1 MAHSNMVIFNDFL
14 MPAIVELFPQS
25 VAKFNAASNNTIQLQ
40 ASNFTGDFL
49 EQSFYKSLAASQR
62 RVDRNAAIA
71 VQGKTDLAQ
80 QQINDVKVAGGFGP
94 VLFEP
99 SQLTWLQKPTQEG
112 ITIAATAFMDA
123 LMADQL
129 NTAIASL
136 VAAIE
141 NVAAVTL
148 DVSSGATGT
157 RVTQQQMNKG
167 MAKLGD
173 RSQMLAALV
182 MTGAQYHNLIGDAID
197 NSNSLFEIGGV
208 AVRAGSAFGQG
219 RPIIITDAPAL
230 TGVNTTPTEKVLA
243 LQMGAAIVKDSGD
256 IITNVETTN
265 GNTRIETTFQ
275 TDYTFGLGLK
285 GYSWDIA
292 NGGSSPSDAELA
304 TGSNWDNV
312 MTSVKDTAGVII
324 IGDAT

>member
-1 MAHSNMVIFNDFL
+1 MAHSNMVIFNDFV
-14 MPAIVELFPQS
+14 MPAIVELFPQA
-25 VAKFNAASNNTIQLQ
+25 VNKFNAASNNTIQLQ

-49 EQSFYKSLAASQR
+49 EQSFYQALYSAQR

-71 VQGKTDLAQ
+71 SQASTDLAQ
-80 QQINDVKVAGGFGP
+80 LQINDVKIAGGFGP

-99 SQLTWLQKPTQEG
+99 SQLTWLTKPTQEG
-112 ITIAATAFMDA
+112 ITIAATAFVDA

-141 NVAAVTL
+141 NVPAVTN
-148 DVSSGATGT
+148 DVSSGGTGT
-157 RVTQQQMNKG
+157 TVTQQEVNNG
-167 MAKLGD
+167 LALFGD
-173 RSQMLAALV
+173 RSQSLGALI
-182 MTGAQYHNLIGDAID
+182 MTGFQYHNLIGNAID
-197 NSNSLFEIGGV
+197 NSNSLFTVGGV
-208 AVRAGSAFGQG
+208 AVMDGTAFGQG
-219 RPIIITDAPAL
+219 RPIVITDAPAL

-243 LQMGAAIVKDSGD
+243 LQTGAAIVKDGGD
-256 IITNVETTN
+256 IITNIETTN

-304 TGSNWDNV
+304 TGSNWDSV
-312 MTSVKDTAGVII
+312 MTSEKDTAGVII
-324 IGDAT
+324 IGDAS